1 MWLNNYEWH
10 LDYIRLAK
18 DSSFS
23 FERTKFPLDKNKICL
38 LDVDKVI
45 EEKDVAIIEQL
56 LPSLV
61 QYNIDTNEHIGIID
75 QNFLKMF
82 RMSQLAVEYLL
93 FCKKYLDHS
102 VILIKEEIKDIKME
116 NEELR
121 IFNNELKKHTDT
133 LLAKLKK
140 RELATTFKC
149 NKCLKAFSTE
159 EYLTAHIDRRH
170 TNKNNESFELGI
182 ETEIK
187 EIKEKLNNTEKLIK
201 NEELNPKLEDTLN
214 KNYSKVSEL
223 LLKFESLRSQVEND
237 FKMLHNQKDFEEK
250 YLKVFQ
256 SALENVKTQI
266 NNELS
271 LQSSPYRFHDKR
283 NSITQTDLDEIN
295 TSEKIVQAD
304 EISETMERT
313 GKTQLY
319 EQKFEKLEVQMK
331 SACEN
336 ISNTMGSSLKNIEI
350 QMQALWDKLQ
360 GLESKKLT
368 QDLPDVN
375 ETKDSQVEKELR
387 KPTPKLRKR
396 PSRSISNK
404 SSEQMLMPKEIKSER
419 PSSDTRHNILDD
431 IEDKEIPI
439 DLNEVTM
446 VKSSKSLSK
455 PDTKLDDLDR
465 IDVLDEIEPSTT
477 ITVVKSI
484 NSLYETEDLESE
496 EEDPVRSSEVNSESE
511 RSPDEGSNNEY
522 PSKVTVLHKEK
533 SGSTLGKRSI
543 SSLRR
548 ASLSSEVIERL
559 KKEMRKVLMER
570 LNMLG
575 VSNEWKGIPEQTY
588 SRVMDI
594 LNHQAKLVEKSVP
607 NYKNIRSELLMKA
620 EQEFCSK
627 GSLKSVENQT
637 KIKKT
642 KVKGTFSPRSWSNK
656 NGSFRIRK
664 HQSAPQV
671 EIRNRKMYESDSSSE
686 EENKKKNLKKTAST
700 IVQYS
705 AVIEELRQTQRS
717 EENLLDH
724 KSKTNISLPD
734 NNLDLQMKGVLKN
747 FPTAGP
753 VPKKRVLFDLKS
765 QDSEIQKPITRDVG
779 GGSTTSVAS
788 SVLDLSDESSPIIE
802 DEKKPETVLDIK
814 DFSDSDFSI
823 LNSGKIIQK

>member
-1 MWLNNYEWH
+1 MRSVIKLFQMWLNNYEWH

-214 KNYSKVSEL
+214 KNYSK
-223 LLKFESLRSQVEND
+223 
-237 FKMLHNQKDFEEK
+237 
-250 YLKVFQ
+250 
-256 SALENVKTQI
+256 
-266 NNELS
+266 
-271 LQSSPYRFHDKR
+271 
-283 NSITQTDLDEIN
+283 
-295 TSEKIVQAD
+295 
-304 EISETMERT
+304 
-313 GKTQLY
+313 
-319 EQKFEKLEVQMK
+319 
-331 SACEN
+331 
-336 ISNTMGSSLKNIEI
+336 MGSSLKNIEI